1 MSDTSFIKEEH
12 DDFFEIGT
20 TRILFCGK
28 SFVADHT
35 GMLYWPAEET
45 LIVSDLCLEKGSY
58 LAEDQAILPPYDTLS
73 VFEKLEDALTR
84 YDPARVVALGG
95 SFGEPDN
102 GHRRLSI
109 HDVDWLLELM
119 DDREWYWVTCDND
132 IGLPEKVGGIICPHV
147 SLSSIRFRHEPVRA
161 PVTHEIAGG
170 MHPVANISQ
179 YGRTSRARCFVSNG
193 MRMVLPSVGRYGH
206 GNNVLGQSFE
216 PLMGNDGLFVWVVSH
231 GQAFPVAAGQLL
243 DDEDEAGQPLS

>member
-1 MSDTSFIKEEH
+1 MSDTAFLKQRPEE
-12 DDFFEIGT
+12 FFEIGT
-20 TRILFCGK
+20 ARILFCGK

-58 LAEDQAILPPYDTLS
+58 LAEDEAVLPPYDTVS
-73 VFEKLEDALTR
+73 VFEKLEDALAR
-84 YDPARVVALGG
+84 YDPERVVALGV
-95 SFGEPDN
+95 SFGCLEH

-109 HDVDWLLELM
+109 HDIDWLIELM
-119 DDREWYWVTCDND
+119 DDREWYWVTGESE
-132 IGLPEKVGGIICPHV
+132 ISLPEKVGGIICPHV

-170 MHPVANISQ
+170 MHPVANVSQ
-179 YGRTSRARCFVSNG
+179 YGRIMRGRCFVSNG
-193 MRMVLPSVGRYGH
+193 MRMVLPSVGHYGP
-206 GNNVLGQSFE
+206 GNNVLGPAIA

-231 GQAFPVAAGQLL
+231 GQAFPVAAGQLH
-243 DDEDEAGQPLS
+243 EDEEQPLA